1 MLIAVLSTG
10 EMAKNKQKGKKQ
22 KNVFQVANKHLKNK
36 TKVKPVTTT
45 LKHVRSLSSLT
56 PGFFFFG
63 LLGFVFVHVL
73 CIMYPPLF
81 VVFVASSLT

>member
-56 PGFFFFG
+56 PGFVFFW
-63 LLGFVFVHVL
+63 LIGFCFCT

-81 VVFVASSLT
+81 VVFVATALT